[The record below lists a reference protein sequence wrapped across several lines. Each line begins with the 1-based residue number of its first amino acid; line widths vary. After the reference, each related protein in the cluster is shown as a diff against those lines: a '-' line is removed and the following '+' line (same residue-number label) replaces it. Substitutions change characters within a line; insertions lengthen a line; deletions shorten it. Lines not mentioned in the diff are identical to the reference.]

1 VVGTVE
7 REPVPVHTG
16 HPNDEGRDVAQKV
29 IGLIGGMSWE
39 SSAEYY
45 RIINEKVRD
54 RQGGLHSARCLMWS
68 FDFAE
73 IEALQHAGRW
83 DKATELLVE
92 AARRLE
98 RGGADFMLICTNTM
112 HRMAEDVQ
120 AAVTIPLLHIADPTA
135 ERIKAAGFKRIGLL
149 GTAFTMEQ
157 DFYKGRLTAKHGLD
171 VIVPDAE
178 DRRTVHRVIYDELVQ
193 GRVEEKSRAAYRAI
207 IARLVAQGA
216 EAIILGC
223 TEIMLLVRPEDSAVP
238 LFDTT
243 AIHADAAVER
253 ALS

>member
-1 VVGTVE
+1 MS
-7 REPVPVHTG
+7 
-16 HPNDEGRDVAQKV
+16 QKI

-54 RQGGLHSARCLMWS
+54 RLGNLHSARCLMWS

-112 HRMAEDVQ
+112 HRMADDVQ
-120 AAVTIPLLHIADPTA
+120 AAVSIPLLHIADPTA

-157 DFYKGRLTAKHGLD
+157 DFYKGRLTARHGLD
-171 VIVPDAE
+171 VIVPDE
-178 DRRTVHRVIYDELVQ
+178 DDRRTVHRVIYDELVQ
-193 GRVEEKSRAAYRAI
+193 GRVEEKSRAAYRDI
-207 IARLVAQGA
+207 IARLVARGA

-223 TEIMLLVRPEDSAVP
+223 TEIMLLVRPEDSTVP

-253 ALS
+253 ALADA